1 MIYLMSS
8 LFNAEEWAELELRD
22 FDTRDIVRGLQHAE
36 LERTL
41 ASCCVAADA
50 ALAEEIRRRYDIEV
64 AIPGGTMNP
73 EFRSPE
79 DAIVVIRPHP
89 DYPVGKNGLAMVPL
103 DIKLFAKT
111 AARCAEEAK

>member
-1 MIYLMSS
+1 MIYVMSS

-22 FDTRDIVRGLQHAE
+22 FDTRDVVRRLKHAE
-36 LERTL
+36 RERTL

-64 AIPGGTMNP
+64 TVPGDTMDP
-73 EFRSPE
+73 KLRSPE

-89 DYPVGKNGLAMVPL
+89 TFPVGKNGLAMVPL
-103 DIKLFAKT
+103 DIKLFAMRVRK
-111 AARCAEEAK
+111 CAEEAK